1 MNSNSFDLIYEE
13 WKANLRSKDKSAGS
27 VSSNFEELFEE
38 LKKAGITFDEAH
50 DILSK
55 AIKAHQPPLA
65 LAKNTYK
72 ACKSNPKI
80 GCYSEKEFI
89 DRWND
94 DIASKATE
102 AFFSLY
108 PREKIKDPEDSE
120 PKVYGNMS
128 AKEYKAQRKYADQ
141 YPILNTAALEKKM
154 LSESYNPL
162 EDIKNILG
170 DEDSNGNS

>member
-1 MNSNSFDLIYEE
+1 MNNNLEIIFEE
-13 WKANLRSKDKSAGS
+13 WKANLRSKDRSAVA

-50 DILSK
+50 GLLSK
-55 AIKAHQPPLA
+55 AIKAHQPDNG
-65 LAKNTYK
+65 LAKNVWK
-72 ACKSNPKI
+72 QFKHNPKI

-89 DRWND
+89 DRWNS

-154 LSESYNPL
+154 LLESYNPL